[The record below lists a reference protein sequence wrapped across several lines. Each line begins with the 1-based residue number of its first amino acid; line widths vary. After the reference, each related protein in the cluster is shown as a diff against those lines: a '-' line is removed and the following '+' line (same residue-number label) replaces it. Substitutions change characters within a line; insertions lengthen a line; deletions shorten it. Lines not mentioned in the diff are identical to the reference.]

1 MYGKIAVFGVG
12 LHLTFQNWVE
22 CVDILHGDS
31 HIYMGIFIVK
41 KRETSIFFQFL
52 LIILYKN

>member
-41 KRETSIFFQFL
+41 KRETSIFFPISPNNF
-52 LIILYKN
+52 I